1 MDRPLKDLRTPLD
14 RLPREPGSFMRA
26 SARLYGVLSALN
38 GFYLKTMPRV
48 RTQAPL
54 ISVGNL
60 EVGGTGKT
68 PVLASLAN
76 ILEDM
81 GHKPGL
87 LTGLGEG
94 GSSGILS
101 EGDPTFS
108 AEAPDEALLLAR
120 RFPSMPVTAARP
132 KWKGAKVLDRE
143 GRCDIILLDDGFQ
156 HRRLDRKLDLVLLS
170 GTVPMEIDHVLP
182 AGPLREFPSALSRA
196 DAFFMPQSCDP
207 PKDLPDRP
215 IFRFITRNTGLF
227 NLEGEQVE
235 RGDTPFMVIS
245 AIARPGRF
253 ERAATNWGETALR
266 LRFRDHAPWSI
277 EIRDA
282 VADAMGECASCQPL
296 LTEKDAARWGAS
308 WDLPGPRPLYLDL
321 EIDWE
326 DPDGLRTWLAGSL
339 KD

>member
-1 MDRPLKDLRTPLD
+1 MDSPLKDLRTPLE
-14 RLPREPGSFMRA
+14 RLPREPGAFMRA
-26 SARLYGVLSALN
+26 SARLYGILSAMN
-38 GFYLKTMPRV
+38 GAYLRALPRI

-68 PVLASLAN
+68 PVLASLAT
-76 ILEDM
+76 LLAEM

-101 EGDPTFS
+101 EDDETFP

-120 RFPSMPVTAARP
+120 RFPDMPVTAARP
-132 KWKGAKVLDRE
+132 KWKGARMLDRG
-143 GRCDIILLDDGFQ
+143 GRCDLILLDDGFQ
-156 HRRLDRKLDLVLLS
+156 HRRLERKLDLVLLS
-170 GTVPMEIDHVLP
+170 GAVPMQKDRVLP
-182 AGPLREFPSALSRA
+182 AGPLREFPSALARA
-196 DAFFMPQSCDP
+196 DAFFMPTHYEAP
-207 PKDLPDRP
+207 GDLPDRP
-215 IFRFITRNTGLF
+215 VFKFSTRNTGLF
-227 NLEGEQVE
+227 DLEGNRVDRVE
-235 RGDTPFMVIS
+235 SPFMVIS

-253 ERAATNWGETALR
+253 EKAAEAWGDTALR

-277 EIRDA
+277 EIRDS
-282 VADAMGECASCQPL
+282 VADAMEECEACQPL

-308 WDLPGPRPLYLDL
+308 WDLPGPPPLYLDL

-326 DPDGLRTWLAGSL
+326 DPEGLRDWLASSL
-339 KD
+339 RA